1 MRLQATD
8 SITLHTLLTD
18 GRQTDGHTKNALS
31 DSIFCP
37 CVAKLVVSRY
47 VDVSSH
53 LRSSPDD
60 GVLDPDRLGQ
70 LHLEL
75 LPLPP
80 QHDPPVV
87 EPLRLVA
94 HLNMRNE

>member
-1 MRLQATD
+1 MDTQKMLF
-8 SITLHTLLTD
+8 
-18 GRQTDGHTKNALS
+18 QTQF
-31 DSIFCP
+31 FCP

-47 VDVSSH
+47 VDVSIH
-53 LRSSPDD
+53 LRRPPDD

-70 LHLEL
+70 LHLQL

-87 EPLRLVA
+87 KPLRLVT
-94 HLNMRNE
+94 HLNNRNE

>member
-1 MRLQATD
+1 MNESLVKLQTTD
-8 SITLHTLLTD
+8 SITLHKLLTD
-18 GRQTDGHTKNALS
+18 SRQTDGHTKNALS

-37 CVAKLVVSRY
+37 CVTKLVVSL
-47 VDVSSH
+47 H

-70 LHLEL
+70 LHLQL

-87 EPLRLVA
+87 KPLRLVT
-94 HLNMRNE
+94 HLNIRNE